1 MCPVCKVPNKEQ
13 LSEETS
19 AGPMSEADLELSR
32 QLAFKGED
40 KRAKTVS
47 ESSDSMMTT

>member
-1 MCPVCKVPNKEQ
+1 MCKVPNKEQ